1 VNWIGVLNKSE
12 PTIGDISETIELA
25 WADEVSFEEIKQ
37 RLGLSEPE
45 VIDIMRRHMKPSS
58 FRMWRKRVSGRKT
71 KHRKLMLHASDS
83 QMMQVEDP
91 DTEV

>member
-1 VNWIGVLNKSE
+1 MNWIGVLNKSE

-25 WADEVSFEEIKQ
+25 WADDVSFEEIKE

-45 VIDIMRRHMKPSS
+45 VIDVMRRHMKPSS

-71 KHRKLMLHASDS
+71 KHRKLLRMASD
-83 QMMQVEDP
+83 DP
-91 DTEV
+91 LMALEHSEEEV